1 MSIKNILN
9 KSYKYIK
16 WRKNNMKIGI
26 ISDVHGNISAL
37 DAVLKD
43 LDKENINKIICLG
56 DFIGR
61 SGKIR
66 RSNTKDIANKR
77 KMYMCK
83 RK

>member
-1 MSIKNILN
+1 
-9 KSYKYIK
+9 
-16 WRKNNMKIGI
+16 MKIGI
-26 ISDVHGNISAL
+26 ISDVHGNINAL

-66 RSNTKDIANKR
+66 RGNTKDIANKR